1 MTDQNKEQV
10 DAVTDLVVKHIYRE
24 KNEIAD
30 SLSKLGSLIRFE

>member
-1 MTDQNKEQV
+1 MSRGHEGYTF
-10 DAVTDLVVKHIYRE
+10 DLSVKHVYRE